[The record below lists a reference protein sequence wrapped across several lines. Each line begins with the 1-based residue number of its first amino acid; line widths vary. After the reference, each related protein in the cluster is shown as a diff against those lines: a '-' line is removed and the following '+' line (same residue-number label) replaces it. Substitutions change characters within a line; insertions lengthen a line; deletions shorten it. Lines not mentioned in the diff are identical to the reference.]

1 MNNYTISQVG
11 HAVLV
16 LDQNTGAKL
25 NIKFTEKVL
34 NEDLEESPI
43 TELINTLAERI
54 HDRVLNLHIK
64 GESFITLSYRYALQL
79 IGDVYLDNV
88 KLNNPL
94 IENSRLIDVDYL
106 KSDEAE
112 IRYTT
117 IHNSSSPKD
126 VRLAA
131 IILKYCS
138 VTAPLRKVESTPGC
152 LMIQRSFEDIRNE
165 G

>member
-1 MNNYTISQVG
+1 MNHYTINQEG
-11 HAVLV
+11 HDILIR
-16 LDQNTGAKL
+16 DQNTGATLK
-25 NIKFTEKVL
+25 IKFTETVL
-34 NEDLEESPI
+34 NEDLEQSPI

-64 GESFITLSYRYALQL
+64 GESFINLSYRYALQL

-94 IENSRLIDVDYL
+94 IENSRLVDVDYL
-106 KSDEAE
+106 TSDEAE

-117 IHNSSSPKD
+117 IYNSSSPKD

-131 IILKYCS
+131 VILKYCS

>member
-1 MNNYTISQVG
+1 MKSYSITQEG
-11 HAVLV
+11 HDVLV
-16 LDQNTGAKL
+16 RDQATNARL
-25 NIKFTEKVL
+25 HIKFTDKVL
-34 NEDLEESPI
+34 NEDLEQSPI
-43 TELINTLAERI
+43 TELINDLAERLD
-54 HDRVLNLHIK
+54 DRSLTLHIK

-152 LMIQRSFEDIRNE
+152 LMIRRSFEDIRNE

>member
-1 MNNYTISQVG
+1 MKSYSITQEG
-11 HAVLV
+11 HDVLV
-16 LDQNTGAKL
+16 RDQATNARL
-25 NIKFTEKVL
+25 HIKFTDKVL
-34 NEDLEESPI
+34 NEDLEQSPI
-43 TELINTLAERI
+43 TELINALAERLD
-54 HDRVLNLHIK
+54 DRSLTLHIK

-94 IENSRLIDVDYL
+94 IENSRLVDVDYL